1 MNFFNRAIKNVT
13 RRLSKS
19 VLLLITFFVI
29 GNFVIIGL
37 GVSSASETAKTL
49 TRQKMRAVVT
59 YSIDYDEVW
68 KYTDSITDEDELNEF
83 YNNYPRLTVEEV
95 NELLKDDRV
104 KTANA
109 TTVNQLYG
117 IEGEIDFVRLGND
130 AEENNGGGMSC
141 YYDENNKEICS
152 EYINPNFSAK
162 GNFFPDMI
170 ELAEG
175 DFNVT
180 DGRFYTA
187 EEIEKAAHVV
197 LVSEA
202 LAEKNG
208 LRVGDTVKFYS
219 QSPSEIQSGWYSQFG
234 LTLDDI
240 VFEAE
245 IIGIYTHNKQITPD
259 SENFNWTMPYEN
271 YDNMLLMPGSTLY
284 SMNSAFDLKMFD
296 YYAEIY
302 PDDEYYSNPDN
313 RPTGDY
319 NKDRI
324 YLNDVTLLLNDP
336 MEVDQFVADYQDS
349 VAQFKKLDANN
360 DEFNRLAKPL
370 DTLSLYATF
379 IVWLVVINAIVII
392 TLVTALTLKTREY
405 EIGVLLSIGASKF
418 KIIAQF
424 FVELALVAVLGFTLS
439 IVSGSMIANKVG
451 ATVLDYQIAASDL
464 NNEDDR
470 YYNDY
475 ESIWS
480 TDYTTDVSLEDLVAE
495 YNVSISP
502 VIIGEIYVVGLGIVL
517 ISILIPSMMIM
528 RFNPKRILMNQN

>member
-1 MNFFNRAIKNVT
+1 MNFFNRAIRNVT

-59 YSIDYDEVW
+59 YSIDYDSIWE
-68 KYTDSITDEDELNEF
+68 YTDTITDEDVLNEF
-83 YNNYPRLTVEEV
+83 YNNYPKITVDEI
-95 NELLKDDRV
+95 NELLKDERV

-109 TTVNQLYG
+109 TSVTQLYG
-117 IEGEIDFVRLGND
+117 IEGEIDFVTLGND
-130 AEENNGGGMSC
+130 AEQNNVGGTSC
-141 YYDENNKEICS
+141 YYDEENKEICT
-152 EYINPNFSAK
+152 EYVNPNFSAK

-170 ELAEG
+170 EIVEG
-175 DFNVT
+175 DFTIEN
-180 DGRFYTA
+180 GRFYTQD
-187 EEIEKAAHVV
+187 EIESAAKVV
-197 LVSEA
+197 LVSKA

-208 LRVGDTVKFYS
+208 LRVGDNVKFYS
-219 QSPSEIQSGWYSQFG
+219 QSPSEIQSGWLSQYG

-245 IIGIYTHNKQITPD
+245 VIGIYDHNKKITPD

-284 SMNSAFDLKMFD
+284 NMNSTYQMKVFD
-296 YYAEIY
+296 YYAEMN

-319 NKDRI
+319 NKDDI
-324 YLNDVTLLLNDP
+324 YINDVTLLLNDP
-336 MEVDQFVADYQDS
+336 MEVDQFVEDYKDS

-439 IVSGSMIANKVG
+439 IVSGSLIANKVG
-451 ATVLDYQIAASDL
+451 ATVLDYQIAASDVTEE
-464 NNEDDR
+464 NDR
-470 YYNDY
+470 YNHY
-475 ESIWS
+475 ESIWD
-480 TDYTTDVSLEDLVAE
+480 TNYTTDVSLEDLVSE